1 MRPGSGK
8 FMKTG
13 IDEQQELFR
22 PIDLEFLEIGGNEL
36 FDIFYKTSSFGN
48 TQFVKFASSHPSHQE
63 KIRKLLE
70 SGETNEE
77 FYIRE
82 VDLIKYHSLATKSL
96 RSMISNPQIP
106 FEQKTQKIYDVSKGI
121 MQEFF
126 ENNASEKILQTS
138 EEVMSIMEQCLSEN
152 KAGFHSLTMITSKDY
167 YTYTH
172 SVNVGLYCMS
182 YGIKTKMGP
191 NDTRDLGLG
200 GMLHDVGKSKI
211 DASLIN
217 KNGKLTDAEFET
229 IKRHS
234 SLGTEVL
241 ESMQCYGPNV
251 IRMAGEHHEQ
261 FKGNGYPKGLVG
273 EEISNFARICKV
285 MDVYDALTTRRSY
298 KKALQAF
305 EALTIMGKQMED
317 EFDLDILQNFVR
329 YMGPDL

>member
-1 MRPGSGK
+1 
-8 FMKTG
+8 MKTG
-13 IDEQQELFR
+13 IDEQDELFS
-22 PIDLEFLEIGGNEL
+22 PIDLGFLEAGGTEF
-36 FDIFYKTSSFGN
+36 FDIFCKTTSFGN

-63 KIRKLLE
+63 KIRKLIQ

-82 VDLIKYHSLATKSL
+82 GDLTKYHSLATKSL
-96 RSMISNPQIP
+96 RNMIANPEIP
-106 FEQKTQKIYDVSKGI
+106 FQEKTQKIYDVSKGI
-121 MQEFF
+121 MKEFF
-126 ENNASEKILQTS
+126 DSNASEKILQTS
-138 EEVMSIMEQCLSEN
+138 EEVMDIMEQCLSEN
-152 KAGFHSLTMITSKDY
+152 EAGFHSLTLITNKDY

-191 NDTRDLGLG
+191 NDTRELGLG

-217 KNGKLTDAEFET
+217 KNGKLTDEEFQI
-229 IKRHS
+229 IKSHS
-234 SLGTEVL
+234 SLGKELL
-241 ESMQCYGPNV
+241 ESMQCYGNNV
-251 IRMAGEHHEQ
+251 VRMADEHHEK
-261 FKGNGYPKGLVG
+261 FKGNGYPNGLVG

-298 KKALQAF
+298 KKALAPF
-305 EALTIMGKQMED
+305 EALTIMGKQMVD
-317 EFDLDILQNFVR
+317 EFDFNILGNFVR

>member
-1 MRPGSGK
+1 
-8 FMKTG
+8 MKTG

-22 PIDLEFLEIGGNEL
+22 PIDLEFLEIGGAEI
-36 FDIFYKTSSFGN
+36 FDIYYKTSTFGN

-63 KIRKLLE
+63 KFRKLIQ
-70 SGETNEE
+70 SGESNEE

-82 VDLIKYHSLATKSL
+82 EDLTKYHNLATKSL
-96 RSMISNPQIP
+96 RNMISNPEIP
-106 FEQKTQKIYDVSKGI
+106 FQEKTQKIYDVSKGI
-121 MQEFF
+121 MKDFF
-126 ENNASEKILQTS
+126 DSNASEKILQSS
-138 EEVMSIMEQCLSEN
+138 EEVMDIMEQCLSKNE
-152 KAGFHSLTMITSKDY
+152 AGFHSLTMITSKDY

-217 KNGKLTDAEFET
+217 KNGKLTDTEFET
-229 IKRHS
+229 IKSHS
-234 SLGTEVL
+234 SLGTEIL
-241 ESMQCYGPNV
+241 ESMKCYGPNV

-261 FKGNGYPKGLVG
+261 YKGRGYPKGLVG

-298 KKALQAF
+298 KKAMAPF
-305 EALTIMGKQMED
+305 DALILMGKQMED
-317 EFDLDILQNFVR
+317 EFDLDILGNFIR
-329 YMGPDL
+329 YMGPGL